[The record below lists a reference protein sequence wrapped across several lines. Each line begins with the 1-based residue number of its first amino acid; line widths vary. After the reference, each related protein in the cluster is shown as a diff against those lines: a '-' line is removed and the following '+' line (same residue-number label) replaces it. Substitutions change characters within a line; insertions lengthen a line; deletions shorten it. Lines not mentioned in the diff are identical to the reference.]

1 MAEDR
6 HHLLLQHE
14 HIDLKKMR
22 EVELWTDVLDI
33 YTADLF
39 NAVAVAGTSSAAVL
53 QYIIDN
59 RLVGSALRT
68 PAAKPK
74 PPTGGST

>member
-1 MAEDR
+1 MADDR

-14 HIDLKKMR
+14 RIDLKKMR

-39 NAVAVAGTSSAAVL
+39 NAVAVAGTSSSAVL
-53 QYIIDN
+53 QYLIDN
-59 RLVGSALRT
+59 GLVGSALRA

-74 PPTGGST
+74 PPNGGST